1 MALCAVQFR
10 VMPVSPSVDMKKL
23 QNAIMQ
29 RLEEIGG
36 IFNKVEEQPVA
47 FGLKCL
53 LFTIGWKEEND
64 PDLIETELSKIKDV
78 NSIEIID
85 VRRAIG

>member
-1 MALCAVQFR
+1 
-10 VMPVSPSVDMKKL
+10 MPVSPSVDMKKL
-23 QNAIMQ
+23 QNAILQ

-36 IFNKVEEQPVA
+36 IFNRVEIQDVA

-53 LFTIGWKEEND
+53 MFTIGWKEEND
-64 PDLIETELSKIKDV
+64 PDLIESELSKVKDV
-78 NSIEIID
+78 QSIEVTD

>member
-23 QNAIMQ
+23 QNAVMQ

-36 IFNKVEEQPVA
+36 IFNKVEIQEVA

>member
-1 MALCAVQFR
+1 
-10 VMPVSPSVDMKKL
+10 MPKSPDVDMKKL
-23 QNAIMQ
+23 QNNVMK

-36 IFNKVEEQPVA
+36 IFNKVEEQDVA

-53 LFTIGWKEEND
+53 VFIIGWKEEND
-64 PDLIETELSKIKDV
+64 PDLIETELGKVKDV
-78 NSIEIID
+78 QSIEVID

>member
-1 MALCAVQFR
+1 MALVAVQFR
-10 VMPVSPSVDMKKL
+10 VMPKSPEVDMNKL
-23 QNAIMQ
+23 QTAIEK

-36 IFNKVEEQPVA
+36 IFNKAETQEVA

-53 LFTIGWKEEND
+53 VFIIGWKEEND
-64 PDLIETELSKIKDV
+64 PDLIETELGKVKDV
-78 NSIEIID
+78 QSIEVID